1 MISKLTAILGGAVL
15 LGSAYSAQAVEI
27 AGNVTIA
34 SDYSFRGVSQT
45 DRDPAIQGGFD
56 VAFESGFYLGTWA
69 SNISEYDDCVIDV
82 ESESVGCTSGF
93 ADTNMEW
100 DLYGGYAGQIN
111 EGVGYDLRFIRYE
124 YPGNGDTYD
133 YNEYHA
139 MLKWN
144 GFVFGIGYSDEIY
157 ALEDVDWWYPN
168 VEYALSLPAE
178 STLNF
183 KVGYSMVDDNES
195 GAWEG
200 GFGDEEVLDWSV
212 IYKIPVAGV
221 TLGLGVVGTD
231 IDDDDCFGYGTGEG
245 TKLCETRAIVSVSKS
260 M

>member
-1 MISKLTAILGGAVL
+1 MKTRLLSFVGAAVM

-56 VAFESGFYLGTWA
+56 VAFEPGFYLGTWG
-69 SNISEYDDCVIDV
+69 SNV
-82 ESESVGCTSGF
+82 SGF
-93 ADTNMEW
+93 VDTSMEW
-100 DLYGGYAGQIN
+100 DLYGGFAGQIT
-111 EGVGYDLRFIRYE
+111 EEVGYDLRYIRYE

-144 GFVFGIGYSDEIY
+144 GFIFGVGYSDEY
-157 ALEDVDWWYPN
+157 FALEEVVWWYPN
-168 VEYALSLPAE
+168 VEYSLSLPAE
-178 STLNF
+178 SSLVF
-183 KVGYSMVDDNES
+183 KAGMSMTDDGDDLFTDS
-195 GAWEG
+195 
-200 GFGDEEVLDWSV
+200 FGDEDVLDWSV
-212 IYKIPVAGV
+212 TYKVPVAGV
-221 TLGLGVVGTD
+221 TLGIGVVGTD
-231 IDDDDCFGYGTGEG
+231 IDDDDCYGGM
-245 TKLCETRAIVSVSKS
+245 KICETRAIVSVSKS